1 MPRILALLLRQGR
14 RGRLLKPLQSSRRV
28 RTTNLNWLAIR
39 QRVGEDEH
47 VAVETDRPQA
57 APVAERQMIPGL
69 KRKAAGFAFI
79 AVLIFSPSAFAIKTI
94 DYQRRLN
101 PQFSKRVR
109 PETRFIILHSTESRL
124 PSALRTLSRG
134 KVRLGRYLTR
144 GGHAHYLVARNG
156 AIYRILDAKYWANH
170 AGVSM
175 WNGLEDLSDYSIGI
189 ELEGYHNL
197 PFSQA
202 QYLSLKRLLAE
213 LQEKYEIEDRNVL
226 EHYRVAYAAPN
237 RYHRFSRR
245 GRKLDPGIGN
255 FERARAG
262 LDDEYQADPDVIA
275 GRLNSPELMRAGG
288 HVLPAA
294 ETEEE
299 EDSPEQTAEE
309 ASSQISHNRTAWK
322 IAGIRYNA
330 PTTMYR
336 FPDGRSYSGEQ
347 IKDWSDIPPGTRVE
361 LGVSVPKEKKVVSV
375 ARVEVIVPQ
384 VSAADSPWKIANA
397 LYNSSFTFYI
407 LPDGRVQAG
416 NTVKKMGSV
425 PGGTK
430 VLVAYRELPKP
441 EARNAVG
448 ENLQDVYLDSR
459 TLYLFPDRTLRSGD
473 QIGNFMQLP
482 PAIRVFA
489 KVE

>member
-1 MPRILALLLRQGR
+1 M
-14 RGRLLKPLQSSRRV
+14 
-28 RTTNLNWLAIR
+28 T
-39 QRVGEDEH
+39 
-47 VAVETDRPQA
+47 
-57 APVAERQMIPGL
+57 PGL
-69 KRKAAGFAFI
+69 KRKAAGFVLI
-79 AVLIFSPSAFAIKTI
+79 AVLVFPPSTLAIKTI

-101 PQFSKRVR
+101 PQFTKRVR

-156 AIYRILDAKYWANH
+156 AIYKILDAKYWANH

-175 WNGLEDLSDYSIGI
+175 WNGLEGLSDYSIGI
-189 ELEGYHNL
+189 ELEGYHNI
-197 PFSQA
+197 PFSAA
-202 QYLSLKRLLAE
+202 QYVSLARLLDE
-213 LQEKYEIEDRNVL
+213 LQKKYEIEDRNVL

-237 RYHRFSRR
+237 RYHRSSQR
-245 GRKLDPGIGN
+245 GRKLDPGIDN

-262 LDDEYQADPDVIA
+262 LNDEYQGDPDVIA
-275 GRLNSPELMRAGG
+275 GRINVSPESMRAGG
-288 HVLPAA
+288 HVLPVA

-299 EDSPEQTAEE
+299 EASPEQSPEE
-309 ASSQISHNRTAWK
+309 ETTQISRNRTAWK
-322 IAGIRYNA
+322 IAGIQYNA

-361 LGVSVPKEKKVVSV
+361 LGVPVPEEKKVVSV

-397 LYNSSFTFYI
+397 LYNSSLTFYI

-416 NTVKKMGSV
+416 NAVKKMGSV
-425 PGGTK
+425 PAGTK
-430 VLVAYRELPKP
+430 VLVAYHELLKP
-441 EARNAVG
+441 EARNAIG
-448 ENLQDVYLDSR
+448 ENLRDVYLDSR
-459 TLYLFPDRTLRSGD
+459 TLYLFPDGTLRSGD

>member
-1 MPRILALLLRQGR
+1 M
-14 RGRLLKPLQSSRRV
+14 
-28 RTTNLNWLAIR
+28 T
-39 QRVGEDEH
+39 
-47 VAVETDRPQA
+47 
-57 APVAERQMIPGL
+57 PGL
-69 KRKAAGFAFI
+69 KRKAAGFALI
-79 AVLIFSPSAFAIKTI
+79 AVLVFPPSALAIKTI

-101 PQFSKRVR
+101 PKFTKRVR

-134 KVRLGRYLTR
+134 KMRRGRTLTR

-156 AIYRILDAKYWANH
+156 AIYRILDPKYWANH

-175 WNGLEDLSDYSIGI
+175 WNGLEGLSDYSIGI
-189 ELEGYHNL
+189 ELEGYHNI
-197 PFSQA
+197 PFSEA
-202 QYLSLKRLLAE
+202 QYLSLERLLEE

-237 RYHRFSRR
+237 RYHRSSQR
-245 GRKLDPGIGN
+245 GRKFDPGIDN
-255 FERARAG
+255 FERAQAG
-262 LDDEYQADPDVIA
+262 LNDEYQGDPDVIA
-275 GRLNSPELMRAGG
+275 GRIDGSPELMRAGG

-299 EDSPEQTAEE
+299 EDSPEQTADEE
-309 ASSQISHNRTAWK
+309 TTQISRNRTAWK
-322 IAGIRYNA
+322 IAGVQYNA
-330 PTTMYR
+330 PTTRYR

-347 IKDWSDIPPGTRVE
+347 VKDWSDIPPGTRVE
-361 LGVSVPKEKKVVSV
+361 LGVRVPEEKKVVSV

-384 VSAADSPWKIANA
+384 VAAADSPWKIANA
-397 LYNSSFTFYI
+397 LYNSSLTLYI

-425 PGGTK
+425 PAGTK
-430 VLVAYRELPKP
+430 VLVAYRELSKP
-441 EARNAVG
+441 AARNAVG
-448 ENLQDVYLDSR
+448 ENLRDVYLDSR

-473 QIGNFMQLP
+473 QIENFTQLP